1 MTTSSNIYINFVQTL
16 RILKITREI
25 KTAILVIASILLFI
39 WGYSFLKGRDLFT
52 NYKTLYVEYDNVEGL
67 AASAPVTLN
76 GLVIGKVTKIS
87 INETTGKLLIELQLK
102 TDFLISKTSK
112 ASLYSPGVISG
123 KQIAIL
129 PNFADKEEAVDGQT
143 LEADVQ
149 LGLTDRLGTQIQPL
163 QQKLDKLL
171 GDVDVLVLGVNNV
184 LDKKGQDDLKGA
196 LENLNHTLKQFH
208 QASKSINSILDT
220 NKGQI
225 NGVVTNFNKMSNNFS
240 KISDSLN
247 KADLGKTV
255 RNLNQTL
262 AKVDGIMSNLNSGK
276 GTAGKLLND
285 DALYNNLSKTS
296 KELELL
302 LQDVRL
308 YPTRYVNVSLFG
320 KKNKPYVAPKDS
332 TSTTKK

>member
-1 MTTSSNIYINFVQTL
+1 
-16 RILKITREI
+16 LKLTREI

-39 WGYSFLKGRDLFT
+39 WGYSFLKGRDLFA
-52 NYKTLYVEYDNVEGL
+52 NYKTLYVEYDNVEDL
-67 AASAPVTLN
+67 SASAPVTLN
-76 GLVIGKVTKIS
+76 GLVIGKVSKITIS
-87 INETTGKLLIELQLK
+87 ETTGKLLVELQLK
-102 TDFLISKTSK
+102 TDFPISKTSQ
-112 ASLYSPGVISG
+112 ASLYSPGLIGG
-123 KQIAIL
+123 KQIAIV
-129 PNFADKEEAVDGQT
+129 PNMADKELAEEGQM
-143 LEADVQ
+143 LVSNIK
-149 LGLTDRLGTQIQPL
+149 LGLTDSLGGKLEPL
-163 QQKLDKLL
+163 QQKLEKMLL
-171 GDVDVLVLGVNNV
+171 NIDVLVSGLNNV
-184 LDKKGQDDLKGA
+184 LDKKGQEDIKK
-196 LENLNHTLKQFH
+196 TLAELSQTMEQFH
-208 QASKSINSILDT
+208 KAAGSINGILDT

-225 NGVVTNFNKMSNNFS
+225 NGVVTNFNKMSSNFN

-285 DALYNNLSKTS
+285 DALYNNLAKTS

-320 KKNKPYVAPKDS
+320 KKNKPYVAPKQEEK
-332 TSTTKK
+332 TTPKN

>member
-1 MTTSSNIYINFVQTL
+1 MKL
-16 RILKITREI
+16 TREI

-52 NYKTLYVEYDNVEGL
+52 NYKTLYVQYDNVEDL
-67 AASAPVTLN
+67 PASAPVTLN
-76 GLVIGKVTKIS
+76 GLVIGKVSKIS
-87 INETTGKLLIELQLK
+87 ISEVTGKLTVELQLK
-102 TDFLISKTSK
+102 TDFPISKTSK
-112 ASLYSPGVISG
+112 ATLYSPSLIGG
-123 KQIAIL
+123 KQIKIT
-129 PNFADKEEAVDGQT
+129 PNMADKDLAVEGQT
-143 LEADVQ
+143 LESDVE
-149 LGLTDRLGTQIQPL
+149 LGLTESLGGKMEPIQV
-163 QQKLDKLL
+163 KLEKM
-171 GDVDVLVLGVNNV
+171 LVNIDNLVSGLNNV
-184 LDKKGQDDLKGA
+184 LDKKGQEDIKK
-196 LENLNHTLKQFH
+196 TLAELSQTMEQFH
-208 QASKSINSILDT
+208 RASGSINSILDT

-225 NGVVTNFNKMSNNFS
+225 NGVVTNFNKMSSNFN

-262 AKVDGIMSNLNSGK
+262 AKVDGLMSNLNSGK

-285 DALYNNLSKTS
+285 DALYNNLAKTS

-320 KKNKPYVAPKDS
+320 KKNKPYVAP
-332 TSTTKK
+332 TEEANTTTKN

>member
-1 MTTSSNIYINFVQTL
+1 
-16 RILKITREI
+16 LKITREI

-52 NYKTLYVEYDNVEGL
+52 NYKTLYVEYDNVEEL
-67 AASAPVTLN
+67 SASAPVTLN
-76 GLVIGKVTKIS
+76 GLIVGKVTKIT
-87 INETTGKLLIELQLK
+87 INETTGKLLVELQLK
-102 TDFLISKTSK
+102 TDFPISKSSH
-112 ASLYSPGVISG
+112 AALYSPSLIGG
-123 KQIAIL
+123 KQIKIV
-129 PNFADKEEAVDGQT
+129 PNFADKELAEDGQT
-143 LEADVQ
+143 LSPAVE
-149 LGLTDRLGTQIQPL
+149 LGLTESLGGKIEPIQL
-163 QQKLDKLL
+163 KLEKML
-171 GDVDVLVLGVNNV
+171 VSIDVLVSGLNNV
-184 LDKKGQDDLKGA
+184 LDKKGQEDIKK
-196 LENLNHTLKQFH
+196 TLAELSQTMEQFH
-208 QASKSINSILDT
+208 RASGTLNSILDT

-225 NGVVTNFNKMSNNFS
+225 NGVVTNFNKMSNNFN
-240 KISDSLN
+240 KLSDSLN

-285 DALYNNLSKTS
+285 DALYNNLAKTS

-320 KKNKPYVAPKDS
+320 KKNKPYVAPAEDANS
-332 TSTTKK
+332 NSKK